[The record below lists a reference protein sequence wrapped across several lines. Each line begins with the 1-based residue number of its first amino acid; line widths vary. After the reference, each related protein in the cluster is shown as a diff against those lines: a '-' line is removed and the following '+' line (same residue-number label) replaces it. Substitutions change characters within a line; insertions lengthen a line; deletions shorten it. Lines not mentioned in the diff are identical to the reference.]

1 MKRYTQLSLIRLLNS
16 VHKLFFIII
25 LLLFSFSVQ
34 VYGQWVKGIGGTS
47 MEVGDNIFVD
57 GNGNVYIAGSFHDT
71 VDFDP
76 GPGTT
81 NLTSSVNADIFFA
94 KYDSNGDFVW
104 AKSIEGTGY
113 KAVERLV
120 VDGSGNIYLTGH
132 FENTADFDPG
142 IGISN
147 LTSAGNLDMF
157 FSKYDSEGN
166 LIWAKNIGASGEDS
180 GQDIF
185 VNETGYVYITGY
197 FYGTVDFDPGPGT
210 TNLTATHS
218 ADIFFAKYD
227 SEGNLIWAN
236 CIGGAQTEFGIRI
249 VVDANENIY
258 LSGYFSADL
267 DFDPGPGTNIIIS
280 AGLFDVFFAKYN
292 ADGNLVWAKSIG
304 GSGLDRLSSMEL
316 DESGNIYL
324 VGYYEGTSDFDPG
337 PGTTNY
343 TSEGY
348 DVFFAKYDGWG
359 NLIWANSIGG
369 TSGDFGMSIAIDSN
383 KNVYIAGHFLG
394 TADFDPGPG
403 TNNLLSA
410 GLYDIFLARYD
421 DSGNLMSASRA
432 GGTGNDR
439 VNELAIDE
447 NGLVYLTGA
456 FRNTA
461 EFNPGN
467 GIIHLTAVGLE
478 DIFFAK
484 YGEFADLTPPQGYSI
499 ETGSIY
505 INGNNAANYSFT
517 ITGAEVGATY
527 YYKFKN
533 STEITDSGIVTSTT
547 QLIQNVDVSFF
558 SEGNIT
564 LSVSLKDAAGNMGDT
579 VSVELIL
586 DTFPPQILVSS
597 PSLPVT
603 GGEDVTYQI
612 TYENADSVF
621 LNSDHIGLQLTG
633 SASADYSI
641 INGNTSNPTIT
652 FSNIHGAG
660 KIGFSISPGSS
671 IDEAGN
677 LDWGFEASEKFT
689 INSGPIISHVPDT
702 TIYEDQIL
710 ELPVSIIDP
719 NGDDIDVMVY
729 SSDDNLLVEL
739 LPSYENAII
748 NGILRKND
756 KYNSTNSYENA
767 SLIVVPEAN
776 WFGAAFVTI
785 IASDGVFAD
794 TSILNIVVLP
804 VNDKPVLSDLPDI
817 EINEDSTAVVYFQ
830 GFDVETVALNYWAA
844 SSDTSV
850 KIVFNRDSL
859 FAQLIPNPNW
869 FGVAQ
874 ISIFVSDGELSD
886 TSSFTLTVLA
896 VNDPPVFLGLPE
908 IKIDE
913 GNVIMINLNKLVYD
927 PDDDS
932 TSFSFDV
939 NVYPK
944 NNPTINKRKSN
955 STEKVS
961 NSNHGFVISIDEHNI
976 ATIVPMPNVYGDFYL
991 EVSVFDLSGE
1001 TVKDTVS
1008 LSISPVNDPPV
1019 LIVKPVLELM
1029 EDEEYAVSIKALKS
1043 YIIDPDTEIED
1054 LVIHFTQSENV
1065 KIYFNE
1071 AKDSLKVTLAKD
1083 WFGTDTLHLSV
1094 TDNEFFVSSDF
1105 FVIVHPVNDLPTIVG
1120 LEELYDVCGSDS
1132 LYLNLSEMVSDIETP
1147 FHQLGI
1153 DFWFSNDTLL
1163 YNYNNTTGLLKL
1175 FTPSNYGGEVEFK
1188 ISVLDTDDGV
1198 TEATSIYKTCIITG
1212 IKDLAQAI
1220 PNEYLLEQNYP
1231 NPFNPTTVIRF
1242 GLPFGSKVTLRVFNI
1257 LGELVATLQ
1266 DGQLPAGYHE
1276 INWNAAN
1283 IASGIY
1289 IYAIVAESTE
1299 SDKNFVSVK
1308 KMLLIK

>member
-1 MKRYTQLSLIRLLNS
+1 MKKYTQLSLIRFLNS

-81 NLTSSVNADIFFA
+81 NLTSSINADIFFA

-104 AKSIEGTGY
+104 AKSIEGSGY

-120 VDGSGNIYLTGH
+120 VDGGGNIYLTGH

-166 LIWAKNIGASGEDS
+166 LIWAKNVGASGEDS

-185 VNETGYVYITGY
+185 VSETGYVYIAGY
-197 FYGTVDFDPGPGT
+197 FYGTVDFDPGPDA

-249 VVDANENIY
+249 VVDDNENIY

-280 AGLFDVFFAKYN
+280 AGLFDVFFARYN

-304 GSGLDRLSSMEL
+304 GSGLDRLSSMVL

-343 TSEGY
+343 ASEGY

-383 KNVYIAGHFLG
+383 KNVYIAGHFWG

-403 TNNLLSA
+403 TNNLISA

-533 STEITDSGIVTSTT
+533 STELTDSGIVTSTT
-547 QLIQNVDVSFF
+547 LLIQNVDVSFF

-603 GGEDVTYQI
+603 GGEAVTYQI
-612 TYENADSVF
+612 TYENTDSVF

-641 INGNTSNPTIT
+641 INGNTSNPAIT
-652 FSNIHGAG
+652 FSNIQGAG

-689 INSGPIISHVPDT
+689 INSGPMISHVPDT

-719 NGDDIDVMVY
+719 NGDDIDVEVY

-739 LPSYENAII
+739 LPSYENAIVH
-748 NGILRKND
+748 GYLSKSD
-756 KYNSTNSYENA
+756 AKNSTNSYENA
-767 SLIVVPEAN
+767 SLIVLPEAN

-804 VNDKPVLSDLPDI
+804 VNDKPVLSELPDI
-817 EINEDSTAVVYFQ
+817 EINEDSVAIVYFT
-830 GFDVETVALNYWAA
+830 GFDVETVGLNYWSA

-850 KIVFNRDSL
+850 KIVLNRDSL
-859 FAQLIPNPNW
+859 YVRVIPNPNW
-869 FGVAQ
+869 SGEAQ
-874 ISIFVSDGELSD
+874 IAVYVSDGELSD
-886 TSSFTLTVLA
+886 TSSFLLTVHE
-896 VNDPPVFLGLPE
+896 VNDPPVFSEFPDIRLGE
-908 IKIDE
+908 NGSAQID
-913 GNVIMINLNKLVYD
+913 LNSLVED
-927 PDDDS
+927 PDGDKGNILFGATVQTSDQVSILSSKLDS
-932 TSFSFDV
+932 KTNNTILLPV
-939 NVYPK
+939 NV
-944 NNPTINKRKSN
+944 
-955 STEKVS
+955 
-961 NSNHGFVISIDEHNI
+961 SIDENNI
-976 ATIVPMPNVYGDFYL
+976 LTIFATNDAAGIYIITITAADEFGASNSYSFKL
-991 EVSVFDLSGE
+991 
-1001 TVKDTVS
+1001 TVDY
-1008 LSISPVNDPPV
+1008 VNDPPV
-1019 LIVKPVLELM
+1019 ILYNPIFELTEDDTLVFPLKDMKKVIVDSDSPFETLNFEVEKSDKIELLFLM
-1029 EDEEYAVSIKALKS
+1029 ETAQVE
-1043 YIIDPDTEIED
+1043 IIPAP
-1054 LVIHFTQSENV
+1054 N
-1065 KIYFNE
+1065 
-1071 AKDSLKVTLAKD
+1071 
-1083 WFGTDTLHLSV
+1083 WFGTDTLTV
-1094 TDNEFFVSSDF
+1094 EVSDDEYKIKFSIIF
-1105 FVIVHPVNDLPTIVG
+1105 IVHPVNDLPVLTG
-1120 LEELYDVCGSDS
+1120 LAEMYNVCGEDS
-1132 LYLNLSEMVSDIETP
+1132 LLLNLWELVSDIETP
-1147 FHQLGI
+1147 DNQLI
-1153 DFWFSNDTLL
+1153 FEFSSSNDTLN
-1163 YNYNNTTGLLKL
+1163 YAYNNQNGNLKL
-1175 FTPSNYGGEVEFK
+1175 WTPTYFGGEVEFNIMVK
-1188 ISVLDTDDGV
+1188 DSDNGV
-1198 TEATSIYKTCIITG
+1198 AKGSTVYNTCIVTG
-1212 IKDLAQAI
+1212 IAFDDEL
-1220 PNEYLLEQNYP
+1220 PTVYTLSQNYP
-1231 NPFNPTTVIRF
+1231 NPFNPSTKIRF
-1242 GLPFGSKVTLRVFNI
+1242 GIPENGLVNLTVYNI
-1257 LGELVATLQ
+1257 LGEEVARL
-1266 DGQLPAGYHE
+1266 LSEEMPAGYHE
-1276 INWNAAN
+1276 VNFSAN
-1283 IASGIY
+1283 NLSSGMYFYRIDVGNNY
-1289 IYAIVAESTE
+1289 QL
-1299 SDKNFVSVK
+1299 VK
-1308 KMLLIK
+1308 KMILVK